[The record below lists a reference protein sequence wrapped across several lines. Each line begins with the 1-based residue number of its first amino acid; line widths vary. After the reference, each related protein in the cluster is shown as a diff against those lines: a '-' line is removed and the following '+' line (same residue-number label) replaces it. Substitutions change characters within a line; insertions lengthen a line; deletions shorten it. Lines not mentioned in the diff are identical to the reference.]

1 MRRFL
6 TIERGSRKRKRIERR
21 QGPCDSE
28 RGSCPGCGGNEHQ
41 ASIVGYRHALR
52 EREAEPRSS
61 RTARDKWLKKTR
73 GHRGRDARTIIGD
86 LDHGAAICDPSAR
99 LDPWRARRGSA
110 LRVVIERVQTPR
122 KETNVGK
129 YRKVRRVEAVEV
141 SGGRFGQILARCAQE
156 VGDEHGLLG
165 TALAS
170 RERHQVID
178 DLVSQPRATLDLSEV
193 SLTFGDVLSR
203 DERIRAN
210 HLQRIAKLVGHLSGN
225 FSEVR
230 KACLPGFCVSQP
242 LTTAIAAPVRLLT
255 EVVAVSGIVVFIG
268 TRFRRAHAGRIGV
281 KCDAPRRL
289 FVSARIGVAF
299 YGPPSMSSTESKIP
313 VGTLLVGKYRVARE
327 IGRGGMAAV
336 YEAEQLSLGKKVA
349 VKILASELAAST
361 IVIERFFREARAAAS
376 VSSPY
381 IVDVYDSG
389 RLDDGRPF
397 ITMELLEGES
407 LYDRMAR
414 VRIIDVDTTI
424 RVIVHTARGLVK
436 AHGAGIVHRDL
447 KPENIFLTKG
457 EDGDDVCK
465 ILDFGLA
472 KFYAPVNPEEKAAK
486 RLTREGAVFGTPAYM
501 SPEQVKGQGNVDHRA
516 DLWALGCMA
525 YECLIGRPVW
535 NMDQGV
541 AMTFASIATGPIPV
555 PSAAR
560 ADLPPALDAWFKK
573 CLERDPAHRYQS
585 ARELADAFVESWGQR
600 PVSSASF
607 LNVNMS
613 SGSGKFPP
621 RVLPPVGDEHMPG
634 ATVGVSA
641 ELASPAMSQ
650 RNQAGDV
657 AALSPSNT
665 GPGSLTSDPSLS
677 LPLLRRSAI
686 EGAPLEVRDAPSER
700 QAARTPVF
708 RIAVSAV
715 TLGGSVSA
723 ALFVWL
729 RFLNPQVFTPVVQ
742 STATVVPSATT
753 SGVAGTSGPVID
765 EPKWSAVIT
774 EAQRRFTGGDA
785 PGALQKLQE
794 ATALGPQAAAIAKVY
809 ADQFRFIAKE
819 ATGPCKPV
827 AFSRPRLATEKK
839 GERPA
844 IRATP
849 KGSLITWTDDHEQ
862 KDHDHVYGVMLG
874 DTGKSLGPVRDLT
887 PEAADAQR
895 PQLIA
900 QSPDSERTVL
910 LYWDRSGREQGVRV
924 RFLDAEGRI
933 DQMKGQSRLVGAAR
947 PGDYWPA
954 IEKSPT
960 GYFVVWQDDRDKEK
974 EYDLFV
980 RALSNDLDTVGP
992 ETRLTDYYAAPKS
1005 RFPAPRVRYPSVAV
1019 AANTLLV
1026 AYRLE
1031 KDKERERLIVRMR
1044 VPLADLEKNG
1054 LEESK
1059 EVNRESREF
1068 GDAKPVNEDKAPAD
1082 APAIACGSEGC
1093 FVVWHG
1099 EAGGAYAAAIDPN
1112 AGRVQWR
1119 KKFSD
1124 KGGRPS
1130 IAVHNG
1136 QVAIAYYESGRLKM
1150 AFLSRDGVTA
1160 PSTLLR
1166 VFEGTASGVP
1176 RPSLAAGAR
1185 PSEWAIAW
1193 QDSDAPKGSPEV
1205 YATRIQC
1212 K

>member
-1 MRRFL
+1 
-6 TIERGSRKRKRIERR
+6 
-21 QGPCDSE
+21 
-28 RGSCPGCGGNEHQ
+28 
-41 ASIVGYRHALR
+41 
-52 EREAEPRSS
+52 
-61 RTARDKWLKKTR
+61 
-73 GHRGRDARTIIGD
+73 
-86 LDHGAAICDPSAR
+86 
-99 LDPWRARRGSA
+99 
-110 LRVVIERVQTPR
+110 
-122 KETNVGK
+122 
-129 YRKVRRVEAVEV
+129 
-141 SGGRFGQILARCAQE
+141 
-156 VGDEHGLLG
+156 
-165 TALAS
+165 
-170 RERHQVID
+170 
-178 DLVSQPRATLDLSEV
+178 
-193 SLTFGDVLSR
+193 
-203 DERIRAN
+203 
-210 HLQRIAKLVGHLSGN
+210 
-225 FSEVR
+225 
-230 KACLPGFCVSQP
+230 
-242 LTTAIAAPVRLLT
+242 
-255 EVVAVSGIVVFIG
+255 
-268 TRFRRAHAGRIGV
+268 
-281 KCDAPRRL
+281 
-289 FVSARIGVAF
+289 
-299 YGPPSMSSTESKIP
+299 MSSNESKVP

-376 VSSPY
+376 VKSPY

-397 ITMELLEGES
+397 IAMELLEGES

-573 CLERDPAHRYQS
+573 CLERDPAKRYQS

-600 PVSSASF
+600 PASSASF
-607 LNVNMS
+607 PNVNMS
-613 SGSGKFPP
+613 SGSGKYPP
-621 RVLPPVGDEHMPG
+621 QIMPAPGDGGEIATDVLDSVRAAPVPPPPMSARRGSPGDPG
-634 ATVGVSA
+634 AMPMTNGRNGSV
-641 ELASPAMSQ
+641 ASDA
-650 RNQAGDV
+650 
-657 AALSPSNT
+657 
-665 GPGSLTSDPSLS
+665 S
-677 LPLLRRSAI
+677 LPLPLLQRTSQEVPPAADRDTPAPRPRASALR
-686 EGAPLEVRDAPSER
+686 V
-700 QAARTPVF
+700 V
-708 RIAVSAV
+708 VSALF
-715 TLGGSVSA
+715 LGGSISA
-723 ALFVWL
+723 AIFVWL

-742 STATVVPSATT
+742 STATAPPSAVPS
-753 SGVAGTSGPVID
+753 GTSGLSGPTVD
-765 EPKWSAVIT
+765 EPKWAPVIA
-774 EAQRRFTGGDA
+774 EAQRRFTGGDTQ
-785 PGALQKLQE
+785 GALSKLQD
-794 ATALGPQAAAIAKVY
+794 ANAMGPQAAGIAKVF
-809 ADQFRFIAKE
+809 AEQFRFVAKE

-827 AFSRPRLATEKK
+827 AFARPRIATDKK
-839 GERPA
+839 AERPA

-849 KGSLITWTDDHEQ
+849 KGMLVTWTDDHEQ
-862 KDHDHVYGVMLG
+862 KDHDHVYGVVLN
-874 DTGKSLGPVRDLT
+874 DTGKAIGPVRDLT

-895 PQLIA
+895 PQLTA
-900 QSPDSERTVL
+900 QSPDSDRTVL

-924 RFLDAEGRI
+924 RFLDSDGRI
-933 DQMKGQSRLVGAAR
+933 DQMNGQSRLVGAAR
-947 PGDYWPA
+947 PGDFWPS
-954 IEKSPT
+954 IDKGPT
-960 GYFVVWQDDRDKEK
+960 GYFVVWQDDRDKDK
-974 EYDLFV
+974 DYDLFV
-980 RALSNDLDTVGP
+980 RALSNDLDTIGP
-992 ETRLTDYYAAPKS
+992 ETRLTDYHSPPKS
-1005 RFPAPRVRYPSVAV
+1005 KTAAPRVRYPSVAV

-1031 KDKERERLIVRMR
+1031 KDKERERLIMRMR

-1054 LEESK
+1054 LDESK
-1059 EVNRESREF
+1059 DPNRESREF

-1082 APAIACGSEGC
+1082 APAIACGTEGC

-1112 AGRVQWR
+1112 VGRVQWR

-1130 IAVHNG
+1130 IAVHGG
-1136 QVAIAYYESGRLKM
+1136 QVAISFYEGGRLKM
-1150 AFLSRDGVTA
+1150 AFLSRDGVIA
-1160 PSTLLR
+1160 QSTLLR
-1166 VFEGTASGVP
+1166 IVEGSGNNIP
-1176 RPSLAAGAR
+1176 RPSLAPGAR
-1185 PSEWAIAW
+1185 KNEWTIAW
-1193 QDSDAPKGSPEV
+1193 QDADVPKGSPEV
-1205 YATRIQC
+1205 YATRILC